1 MVELLGAA
9 DSREAQTE
17 ARTKPSQSRHWPA
30 GGISV
35 PARPLRADGDR
46 LRRMGLPLA
55 QRHLSDL
62 REVAAA
68 GPTGPGA
75 GPDASA
81 PAHLVSRPAPPGR
94 GLVLREAPARD
105 PGHRGRGRGSS
116 AEPAPPS
123 CPARL
128 ADQPSRGLLPCWG
141 AMLESF
147 QVCPKFCDA
156 TPVLIQQFSA
166 SLPLLLLCLPPG
178 SPSLPSSLHK
188 SYTSLQTSP
197 MTFSFNAAL

>member
-1 MVELLGAA
+1 MLGAA

-17 ARTKPSQSRHWPA
+17 ARTRPSQSRHWPA

-35 PARPLRADGDR
+35 PPRPLRADGDR
-46 LRRMGLPLA
+46 LRRMGPPLA

-81 PAHLVSRPAPPGR
+81 PAYLVSRPAPRGR

-105 PGHRGRGRGSS
+105 PGHRGRGRRS
-116 AEPAPPS
+116 AQSQHRPAAPPAWQTS
-123 CPARL
+123 RAAGYSLVGELCRN
-128 ADQPSRGLLPCWG
+128 PSRCVQSFAMQPLSLTSSFLPLCLCSCYAFHLEALPFRHHSIKVTLPCRP
-141 AMLESF
+141 A
-147 QVCPKFCDA
+147 Q
-156 TPVLIQQFSA
+156 
-166 SLPLLLLCLPPG
+166 
-178 SPSLPSSLHK
+178 
-188 SYTSLQTSP
+188 
-197 MTFSFNAAL
+197 